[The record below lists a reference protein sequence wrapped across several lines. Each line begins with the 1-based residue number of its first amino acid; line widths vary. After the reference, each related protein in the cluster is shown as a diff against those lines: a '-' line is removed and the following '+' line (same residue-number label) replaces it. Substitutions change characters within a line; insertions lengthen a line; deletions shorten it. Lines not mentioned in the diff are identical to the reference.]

1 MKSVSVQWT
10 RDVSLDEARIAL
22 EGIAEAFEDI
32 IRIAANHGFDLG
44 RPEMRPF
51 GTWRIP
57 GVETGSPY
65 WSTRWYVTESLNR
78 ATGKIKGE
86 RFIDVIREEPW
97 QKMGAHYDVALIHFD
112 LDADQEKLSIVDGNS
127 FALSTTE
134 ANLAAVISV
143 LRLRELADNDEFAL
157 SLRRLAA
164 HSVGHVIEA
173 TAPRR
178 PTVERSF
185 GELHCTNLCIMRHAS
200 TVTEILRFA
209 QEEEESDVLFCDEC
223 RSDILDHGIRNHFGA
238 N

>member
-1 MKSVSVQWT
+1 M
-10 RDVSLDEARIAL
+10 
-22 EGIAEAFEDI
+22 
-32 IRIAANHGFDLG
+32 
-44 RPEMRPF
+44 
-51 GTWRIP
+51 
-57 GVETGSPY
+57 
-65 WSTRWYVTESLNR
+65 TESLNR
-78 ATGKIKGE
+78 VTGKIKGE

-112 LDADQEKLSIVDGNS
+112 LDADQEKLSVVDGNS

-200 TVTEILRFA
+200 TVPEVLRFA
-209 QEEEESDVLFCDEC
+209 QEENDADVLFCDEC